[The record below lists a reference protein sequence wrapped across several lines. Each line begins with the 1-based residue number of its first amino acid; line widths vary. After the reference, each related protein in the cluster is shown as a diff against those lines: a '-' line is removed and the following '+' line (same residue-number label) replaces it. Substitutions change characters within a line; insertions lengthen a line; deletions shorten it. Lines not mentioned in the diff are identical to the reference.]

1 MALLNANTG
10 LQNDLDDKCAK
21 LAGVMAQLQFLQ
33 SQLSPNQ
40 LDQEEQADGC
50 EDAPMDIRGRG
61 CNFSNAADSGGSV
74 VASGWAG
81 VGESVDSFGGISS
94 SSLNNLGADQ
104 GNGASPNA
112 FNFLVD
118 TLVDD
123 QRANPLGGVVHVPSN
138 VSNQVY
144 VHPGWMSHN
153 DRVPQEELFDP
164 KTHKKVM
171 RVISNPS
178 NGSFRWVN
186 EITPIGYQINKIP
199 SAKKTF
205 WQKGITDIDGKQL
218 YFSSEA
224 ALSMHVNLCWTE
236 EELGLFPGHPQLDL
250 PLEKERLYYPGY
262 APQDQLS
269 TMQAHRAKS
278 GFSPANLSNRETS
291 SSENDCGSEG
301 CGGVRE

>member
-1 MALLNANTG
+1 
-10 LQNDLDDKCAK
+10 
-21 LAGVMAQLQFLQ
+21 MAQLQFLQ

-50 EDAPMDIRGRG
+50 EDVQMDIRGG
-61 CNFSNAADSGGSV
+61 GGNFSNAADSGGSV
-74 VASGWAG
+74 VVSGWAG
-81 VGESVDSFGGISS
+81 VGKSIDSFGGISS
-94 SSLNNLGADQ
+94 SSLNNLGAGQ
-104 GNGASPNA
+104 GNRASPNA

-123 QRANPLGGVVHVPSN
+123 QRANPLRGVVHVPSN
-138 VSNQVY
+138 ILNQVY
-144 VHPGWMSHN
+144 VCPGWMSHDN
-153 DRVPQEELFDP
+153 RVPQEELFDP

-178 NGSFRWVN
+178 NESFQWVN

-199 SAKKTF
+199 SAKKIY

-224 ALSMHVNLCWTE
+224 ALSTYVNSCRTE

-250 PLEKERLYYPGY
+250 PLEKERSYYPGY
-262 APQDQLS
+262 APQDHLS
-269 TMQAHRAKS
+269 AMQAHCAKS
-278 GFSPANLSNRETS
+278 RFSPANLFNWEMP
-291 SSENDCGSEG
+291 SSENDCGLEG